1 SDNAHYPQGIVS
13 CLYQLRSRIPV
24 DFELSPHFDERKL
37 ALGHLETLQRNDI
50 VVYDRGYFSYA
61 MLHAHHKKGI
71 HAVFRLA
78 KSSIKI
84 IDEFMLSADTE
95 RLITIDPNAQS
106 RKDIR
111 KKHPNIDV
119 IPLQLRL
126 IKYTIN
132 DITYAI
138 GTTLLDKERYKA

>member
-1 SDNAHYPQGIVS
+1 M
-13 CLYQLRSRIPV
+13 
-24 DFELSPHFDERKL
+24 
-37 ALGHLETLQRNDI
+37 
-50 VVYDRGYFSYA
+50 VYDRGYFSYA

-71 HAVFRLA
+71 HVVFRLA

-84 IDEFMLSADTE
+84 IDEFMLSTDTE

-106 RKDIR
+106 QKDIK
-111 KKHPNIDV
+111 KKHPNIDF

-132 DITYAI
+132 NIIYTI
-138 GTTLLDKERYKA
+138 GTSLLDNEQYKADEWV